1 MFNPWILPSSDMLK
15 PTVLARM
22 RLAKAHSWASRAA
35 PASVSMK
42 GLTVPFSK
50 TSWMPCKESLNL
62 RLTLLTRSLSAPC
75 RFMSSSVGQ
84 QKDSPSAASLPTV
97 AIRSSLGS
105 YRAAIFDGLKGT
117 GVAATEVGGDGAL
130 ELSVMGLVAAL
141 LASLALQ
148 D

>member
-1 MFNPWILPSSDMLK
+1 MFNPWILLSSDMLK

-22 RLAKAHSWASRAA
+22 RWAKLHSWASRDA

-42 GLTVPFSK
+42 GLTVPSSK
-50 TSWMPCKESLNL
+50 TSWMPCRESLNL
-62 RLTLLTRSLSAPC
+62 RFILLTRSLYFAND
-75 RFMSSSVGQ
+75 FISSSDGQ

-97 AIRSSLGS
+97 AVRSSLGS
-105 YRAAIFDGLKGT
+105 YRAAINDGLKGA

-130 ELSVMGLVAAL
+130 ELSVISLVSAL
-141 LASLALQ
+141 LALAALQ